1 MFLIVKLLIANGAA
15 VNAVDCIGNTPLHLG
30 MYRSFHLVIICLM
43 FAAVCTNQVGIVTT
57 LLSSGM
63 VYVCVCCVCVC
74 VCACVCVCCVC
85 ACVHTCVC
93 VCSTLAHTLLA
104 SISEF
109 VQHICPHC

>member
-30 MYRSFHLVIICLM
+30 MYRSFHLVIICLT

-63 VYVCVCCVCVC
+63 VCVCVVCVC
-74 VCACVCVCCVC
+74 VCACVCVV
-85 ACVHTCVC
+85 CVC
-93 VCSTLAHTLLA
+93 VRVVCVCVRAYVRVCVAHL
-104 SISEF
+104 
-109 VQHICPHC
+109 HIHCVS